1 MNAERNRFLILLLA
15 SALISGLISGS
26 NIPALATSPVI
37 KPSAYL
43 PLKSKTL
50 LNLHLAFTRLDPG
63 AAMKIVPSLVVST
76 AREKNRL
83 LLARSFMHAGYAF
96 NLDDNL
102 EAALNCFET
111 AHALAP
117 DDVEATCLLV
127 DALRANGEFEKESK
141 LLAVLD
147 TLEHKSATVYSVLA
161 GDAMRRND
169 LHRAQNLAKLGIE
182 ASEPGDSARCHVLM
196 AKTMVRKGIGAPASR
211 AFEEAAVSCENPYIG
226 DLLQADAAF
235 LSEDSDAEL
244 QHLERA
250 GQILPND
257 PAWHAK
263 MATHLIGKNQN
274 DAALNHLARALDSK
288 RFSASALLS
297 MAGYLMS
304 DGKLDEATQL
314 IERLK
319 VLQPSSS
326 RVPATEGDIYRTRGK
341 YQEALSC
348 YDESIRR
355 NPCQIK
361 PYADIANILSR
372 SKARD
377 EAIKKMKAGVEMMP
391 AYWRPHFMY
400 SSVLERCGRIDQA
413 IVEAKR
419 GLALLAI
426 PDEDLNQMARYYS
439 ARAHALI
446 GTRHY
451 ARKEME
457 KAVEEAIRFN
467 ELKFLPRVPDA
478 LKFVSLRPGRLHLSE
493 DHSLSD
499 PQIRAALADMLLE
512 SEKLDECIKEYKE
525 AVALAPNDDELQ
537 SYLLNALSRKGDWV
551 EAAKQNLS
559 LSNNLVKKAPG
570 RVANW
575 MNREHEQK
583 TETP

>member
-1 MNAERNRFLILLLA
+1 MNAEKNRFLALLLA
-15 SALISGLISGS
+15 PALILGTIF
-26 NIPALATSPVI
+26 PALATSPVL
-37 KPSAYL
+37 KPPDYM
-43 PLKSKTL
+43 PFKSKPL
-50 LNLHLAFTRLDPG
+50 MNLHLAFINLDPG
-63 AAMKIVPSLVVST
+63 AAMKIVPSLAVGA
-76 AREKNRL
+76 ARKKDHL
-83 LLARSFMHAGYAF
+83 LLARSLMHAGYAF

-117 DDVEATCLLV
+117 EDTQATCLLV
-127 DALRANGEFEKESK
+127 EALRANGEFEKESK
-141 LLAVLD
+141 LLGVLD
-147 TLEHKSATVYSVLA
+147 DLEQKSATVYSVLA

-169 LHRAQNLAKLGIE
+169 LQLAQNLSKLGIE
-182 ASEPGDSARCHVLM
+182 ASQPGDSARCQVLM
-196 AKTMVRKGIGAPASR
+196 AKIMVRKGIGAPASK

-235 LSEDSDAEL
+235 LNEDSDAEL
-244 QHLERA
+244 QNLEKA
-250 GQILPND
+250 GQRLPDD

-274 DAALNHLARALDSK
+274 DQALDHLARALKSK
-288 RFSASALLS
+288 RFSASAILG

-314 IERLK
+314 VERLK
-319 VLQPSSS
+319 VLQPHSS
-326 RVPATEGDIYRTRGK
+326 RVPATEGDIYRTRGR

-377 EAIKKMKAGVEMMP
+377 AAIKKMKACVEMMP

-400 SSVLERCGRIDQA
+400 SSVLERCGKINQA

-419 GLALLAI
+419 GLALLAT

-439 ARAHALI
+439 ARAHALM
-446 GTRHY
+446 GTSHY
-451 ARKEME
+451 AHKEMGE
-457 KAVEEAIRFN
+457 AVEEAIRFN

-478 LKFVSLRPGRLHLSE
+478 LKFVSLRPGRLHFSE

-512 SEKLDECIKEYKE
+512 SEKLDDCVKEYRE
-525 AVALAPNDDELQ
+525 AVALAPNDDDLQ

-575 MNREHEQK
+575 MNREQEQK
-583 TETP
+583 TGTP